1 MIVSPPA
8 DIKTTLTLLPDSPGV
23 YQYFS
28 AEGELIYVGKAKN
41 LKRRVNSYF
50 NKEQT
55 GKVLALVRRVARL
68 EYIVVE
74 TEFDALLLENNL
86 IKEHKPH
93 YNILLKDDKT
103 YPWLCLTKEPYP
115 RLFPTRRYMPE
126 QGTYFGPYAS
136 VRMMH
141 TLLDLIHDMFPLRN
155 CRHRLSDSVV
165 SGGKVK
171 LCLQYQMKRCA
182 GPCQGLQSHEAYA
195 EQIEQI
201 KSLLRGHIKPLLQTL
216 KSKMLEASARQ
227 DFKTAQQYKEKWQLL
242 EQYQSKSAV
251 VSDKLSDVD
260 VLQVKEKDDFL
271 YFNYMRI
278 VDGLMVQAHTVELRK
293 KLDETPQ
300 DLWQSVLVD
309 FRQRYASS
317 ATEVFLPFEPEWQMP
332 GLKITVPKIGDGK
345 KLLDLSARNI
355 DYFILEKSR
364 RLDLV
369 DPDRHRKRLL
379 ADMQKALGMTE
390 PPAHIECFD
399 NSNMLGEYPVSAM
412 TVSKDGKLS
421 KRDYRHFI
429 VRTVEGPDDYA
440 SMEEIIDRRYS
451 RLLREEQPLP
461 QLVIVDG
468 GKGQLSSAYKVLS
481 RLGLERRIFLIG
493 IAENLEEIYKVGD
506 PHPLL
511 LDKKS
516 EVLKHIQLLR
526 DEAHRFGITHYRK
539 RHVKGVVKTE
549 LTEIKG
555 IGQETAQTLLRQFKS
570 VKQIRQ
576 TPLDALTAAI
586 GAAKAG
592 LVFEYFHPENTATDA
607 MANRPENPSEN
618 HSENDA
624 ARSDA

>member
-1 MIVSPPA
+1 MIVTPPA
-8 DIKTTLTLLPDSPGV
+8 DIKTTLSLLPDSPGV

-28 AEGELIYVGKAKN
+28 ADGELIYVGKAKN

-55 GKVLALVRRVARL
+55 GKVLALVRRVAKL
-68 EYIVVE
+68 EYIVVN

-86 IKEHKPH
+86 IKEHQPH
-93 YNILLKDDKT
+93 YNIMLKDDKT
-103 YPWLCLTKEPYP
+103 YPWLCLTNEPYP
-115 RLFPTRRYMPE
+115 RLFPTRRYLPG

-141 TLLDLIHDMFPLRN
+141 TMLDLIHDMFPLRT

-165 SGGKVK
+165 AAGKVK

-182 GPCQGLQSHEAYA
+182 GPCQGLQSHAAYD
-195 EQIEQI
+195 EQIDQI
-201 KSLLRGHIKPLLQTL
+201 KNLLRGHIKPLLSSL
-216 KSKMLEASARQ
+216 KEKMLDAAQRQ

-242 EQYQSKSAV
+242 EQYQSRSAV
-251 VSDKLSDVD
+251 VSDKLSDAD
-260 VLQVKEKDDFL
+260 VLQVKEKDDYL

-278 VDGLMVQAHTVELRK
+278 VDGLMVQAHTIEIRK

-300 DLWQSVLVD
+300 DLWQGVLVD
-309 FRQRYASS
+309 FRRRYAST
-317 ATEVFLPFEPEWQMP
+317 ATEVFLPFEPEWEMP
-332 GLKITVPKIGDGK
+332 DLKITVPKGGDGK
-345 KLLDLSARNI
+345 KLLELAARNI

-379 ADMQKALGMTE
+379 AEMQQTLGMSE

-421 KRDYRHFI
+421 KRDYRHFL

-440 SMEEIIDRRYS
+440 TMEEVIERRYS
-451 RLLREEQPLP
+451 RLLRENQPLP
-461 QLVIVDG
+461 QLLIVDG
-468 GKGQLSSAYKVLS
+468 GKGQLSSAYKVLC

-506 PHPLL
+506 PYPLS

-555 IGQETAQTLLRQFKS
+555 IGTETAQTLLRRFKS
-570 VKQIRQ
+570 VKQIRNA
-576 TPLDALTAAI
+576 TLADLTETV
-586 GAAKAG
+586 GAAKAK
-592 LVFEYFHPENTATDA
+592 LVFDYFQNTAD
-607 MANRPENPSEN
+607 
-618 HSENDA
+618 DA
-624 ARSDA
+624 ARTDA

>member
-1 MIVSPPA
+1 
-8 DIKTTLTLLPDSPGV
+8 
-23 YQYFS
+23 QYFS

-55 GKVLALVRRVARL
+55 GKVLALVRRVAKL
-68 EYIVVE
+68 EYIVVN

-86 IKEHKPH
+86 IKEHQPH
-93 YNILLKDDKT
+93 YNIMLKDDKT
-103 YPWLCLTKEPYP
+103 YPWLCLTNEPYP
-115 RLFPTRRYMPE
+115 RLFPTRRYLPG
-126 QGTYFGPYAS
+126 QDTYFGPYAS

-141 TLLDLIHDMFPLRN
+141 TMLDLIHDMFPLRT

-165 SGGKVK
+165 AAGKVK

-182 GPCQGLQSHEAYA
+182 GPCQGLQSHAAYD
-195 EQIEQI
+195 EQIDQI
-201 KSLLRGHIKPLLQTL
+201 KNLLRGHIKPLLSSL
-216 KSKMLEASARQ
+216 KEKMLDAAQRQ
-227 DFKTAQQYKEKWQLL
+227 DFKTAQRYKEKWQLL
-242 EQYQSKSAV
+242 EQYQSRSAV
-251 VSDKLSDVD
+251 VSDKLSDAD
-260 VLQVKEKDDFL
+260 VLQVKEKDDYL

-278 VDGLMVQAHTVELRK
+278 VDGLMVQAHTIEIRK

-300 DLWQSVLVD
+300 DLWQGVLVD
-309 FRQRYASS
+309 FRRRYAST
-317 ATEVFLPFEPEWQMP
+317 ATEVFLPFEPEWEMP
-332 GLKITVPKIGDGK
+332 DLKITVPKGGDGK
-345 KLLDLSARNI
+345 KLLELSARNI

-379 ADMQKALGMTE
+379 AEMQKTLGMSK

-421 KRDYRHFI
+421 KRDYRHFL

-440 SMEEIIDRRYS
+440 SMEEVIERRYS
-451 RLLREEQPLP
+451 RLLRENQPLP
-461 QLVIVDG
+461 QLLIVDG
-468 GKGQLSSAYKVLS
+468 GKGQLSSAYKVLC

-493 IAENLEEIYKVGD
+493 IAENLEELYKVGD
-506 PHPLL
+506 PYPLL

-555 IGQETAQTLLRQFKS
+555 IGTETAQTLLRRFKS
-570 VKQIRQ
+570 VKQIRS
-576 TPLDALTAAI
+576 TPLADLTEAV
-586 GAAKAG
+586 GAAKAK
-592 LVFEYFHPENTATDA
+592 LVFDYFQNTDD
-607 MANRPENPSEN
+607 
-618 HSENDA
+618 DA
-624 ARSDA
+624 ARTDA

>member
-1 MIVSPPA
+1 MIVTPPA
-8 DIKTTLTLLPDSPGV
+8 DIKTTLSLLPDSPGV

-55 GKVLALVRRVARL
+55 GKVLALVRRVAKL
-68 EYIVVE
+68 EYIVVN

-86 IKEHKPH
+86 IKEHQPH
-93 YNILLKDDKT
+93 YNIMLKDDKT
-103 YPWLCLTKEPYP
+103 YPWLCLTNEPYP
-115 RLFPTRRYMPE
+115 RLFPTRRYLPG

-141 TLLDLIHDMFPLRN
+141 TMLDLIHDMFPLRT

-165 SGGKVK
+165 AAGKVK

-182 GPCQGLQSHEAYA
+182 GPCQGLQSHAAYD
-195 EQIEQI
+195 EQIDQI
-201 KSLLRGHIKPLLQTL
+201 KNLLRGHIKPLLSSL
-216 KSKMLEASARQ
+216 KEKMLDAAQRQ
-227 DFKTAQQYKEKWQLL
+227 DFKAAQQYKEKWQLL
-242 EQYQSKSAV
+242 EQYQSRSAV
-251 VSDKLSDVD
+251 VSDKLSDAD
-260 VLQVKEKDDFL
+260 VLQVKEKDDYL

-278 VDGLMVQAHTVELRK
+278 VDGLMVQAHTIEIRK

-300 DLWQSVLVD
+300 DLWQGVLVD
-309 FRQRYASS
+309 FRRRYAST
-317 ATEVFLPFEPEWQMP
+317 ATEVFLPFEPEWKMP
-332 GLKITVPKIGDGK
+332 DLKITVPKGGDGK
-345 KLLDLSARNI
+345 KLLELAARNI

-379 ADMQKALGMTE
+379 AEMQQTLGMSE

-421 KRDYRHFI
+421 KRDYRHFL

-440 SMEEIIDRRYS
+440 TMEEVIERRYS
-451 RLLREEQPLP
+451 RLLRENQPLP
-461 QLVIVDG
+461 QLLIVDG
-468 GKGQLSSAYKVLS
+468 GKGQLSSAYKVLC

-506 PHPLL
+506 PYPLS

-555 IGQETAQTLLRQFKS
+555 IGMETAQTLLRRFKS
-570 VKQIRQ
+570 VKQIRNA
-576 TPLDALTAAI
+576 TLADLTETV
-586 GAAKAG
+586 GAAKAK
-592 LVFEYFHPENTATDA
+592 LVFDYFQNTAD
-607 MANRPENPSEN
+607 
-618 HSENDA
+618 DA
-624 ARSDA
+624 ARTDA